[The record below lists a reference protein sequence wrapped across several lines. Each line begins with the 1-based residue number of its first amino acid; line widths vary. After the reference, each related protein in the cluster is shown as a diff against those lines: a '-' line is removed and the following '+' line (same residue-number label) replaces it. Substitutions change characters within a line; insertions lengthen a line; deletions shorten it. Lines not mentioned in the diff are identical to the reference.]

1 MHYNLNIRDRNV
13 HEIQNLQ
20 NRYVVLI
27 TTKYER
33 TNAQIK
39 YMDGI
44 SSEEDRDEISSR
56 AKNVKNYHVSRILT
70 THTA

>member
-1 MHYNLNIRDRNV
+1 MHYNLNITDRNV

-20 NRYVVLI
+20 NRYIVSI

-33 TNAQIK
+33 TNTQIK

-44 SSEEDRDEISSR
+44 SSEVDRDEISSR
-56 AKNVKNYHVSRILT
+56 AKNVKNCHVSRILT
-70 THTA
+70 THPG

>member
-1 MHYNLNIRDRNV
+1 MHYNVSIRDRNV

-20 NRYVVLI
+20 NSYIVLI

-44 SSEEDRDEISSR
+44 SSEVDRDEISSW

-70 THTA
+70 THPG